1 MANIFVDYVPEGE
14 DAGALDGGK
23 GYSDFVP
30 DREPE
35 LKSKKE
41 IESSSPELTE
51 EDMADLG
58 VKPEVVKEVKK
69 GKK

>member
-1 MANIFVDYVPEGE
+1 MADIFKDFVPEGE
-14 DAGALDGGK
+14 DAGALGGGK

-30 DREPE
+30 EREPE
-35 LKSKKE
+35 LKSKEE
-41 IESSSPELTE
+41 IEAVSPELTE